1 MSGEGAE
8 QDPMDL
14 YHVFQNSYNKI
25 AKSEYSKTEGA
36 IPTSTEH
43 YHAPRTELY
52 QPESRFFPFET
63 GQESKVEKSEHSE
76 PRSWNTFDDQMSA
89 GNISS
94 HGGGYPA
101 PDQSLYYQDRA
112 SLDWSSYS
120 GVSYPGSNFAS
131 SQYHPP
137 PGYPAISPA
146 SPLQHL
152 SSFNNQHQNS
162 SRASHHHLDEAINLL
177 RGHVEYPESTG
188 TSSYDHFSSE
198 NHHRKRQVSETVTS
212 PESPAS
218 TTVSPAAIR
227 RGKKRR
233 SQDDVETEFDPETK
247 VVKENER
254 RSANN
259 ARERIRIRDINEA
272 LKELGRICM
281 SHLKSDKPQTK
292 LSILNMAVDVIIN
305 LEQQVRERN
314 LNPKVCPLKYYIE
327 KMFLKSVCRSPV

>member
-1 MSGEGAE
+1 MG
-8 QDPMDL
+8 
-14 YHVFQNSYNKI
+14 YNKI

-36 IPTSTEH
+36 IPSS
-43 YHAPRTELY
+43 TELY

-63 GQESKVEKSEHSE
+63 GQESKVEKSEQS
-76 PRSWNTFDDQMSA
+76 RSWNTFDDQMSA

-101 PDQSLYYQDRA
+101 PDQSLYYQDHA

-137 PGYPAISPA
+137 PPGYPGISPA

-162 SRASHHHLDEAINLL
+162 SRASHHHLDEATNLL
-177 RGHVEYPESTG
+177 RGHVEYPESSAA
-188 TSSYDHFSSE
+188 SSYDHFSSE

-233 SQDDVETEFDPETK
+233 SQDDAETEFDPETK

-259 ARERIRIRDINEA
+259 ARERIRI
-272 LKELGRICM
+272 
-281 SHLKSDKPQTK
+281 
-292 LSILNMAVDVIIN
+292 
-305 LEQQVRERN
+305 
-314 LNPKVCPLKYYIE
+314 
-327 KMFLKSVCRSPV
+327 